1 MGATCSEREGEPE
14 RVEGVSGLGREDGPR
29 GEGRWQWAEAR
40 SAATVFFLFVF
51 SFFFFELKNKF

>member
-1 MGATCSEREGEPE
+1 MGATCSERGEPE

-40 SAATVFFLFVF
+40 SAATVFSFLF
-51 SFFFFELKNKF
+51 SPFFFLN